1 MSKQSI
7 RDLLKKKTIKVP
19 QDRLL
24 KPSANNQKNGRAS
37 DVALGV
43 AAVEKRVSQR
53 LEYQSV
59 KAGLHERLIDDLNKA
74 GMLNRPDD
82 ELKQYVEEFVSGVL
96 ETEDVPLNQSERIR
110 LADEL
115 QEEALG
121 SGPLSPLMGDPA
133 ISDILVNRFD
143 AVYVERFGV
152 LEPTNVRFRDE
163 DHLIRIITRIAARVG
178 RRIDTSS
185 PMVDARLPDGSR
197 VNATLPPVSLDG
209 PTLSIRRFGQRR
221 LTSENLVRLGM
232 LSAPMLTF
240 LDLCVVNRK
249 NILISGG
256 TGSGKS
262 TLLGAVS
269 ESIPTQERIIT
280 IEDAAEL
287 MLEQD
292 NVIRMETRAANVE
305 GQGEIT
311 QRDLVVNALRM
322 RPDRIVMGEVRA
334 GEALDMLQAMNTG
347 HDGSLTTIH
356 ANSPRDAFARLETMV
371 MMAGM
376 DLPSRAI
383 REQAVAAIS
392 IVVHVR
398 RFEDGTRRIERIA
411 EVVGLEGQTPQLQDI
426 YIFKPTGK
434 LENRVTGRFGATGI
448 VPRLS
453 NELAA
458 RGIDISKKLS
468 FEREVQ

>member
-1 MSKQSI
+1 MSKRSARDILKNRTI
-7 RDLLKKKTIKVP
+7 RVP
-19 QDRLL
+19 QDRLV
-24 KPSANNQKNGRAS
+24 KPDSENGKQSKAAS
-37 DVALGV
+37 VALGN
-43 AAVEKRVSQR
+43 AAVEKRVNQK
-53 LEYQSV
+53 LEYQSI
-59 KAGLHERLIDDLNKA
+59 KGDLHERLIDELNNA
-74 GMLNRPDD
+74 GMLIRPDE
-82 ELKQYVEEFVSGVL
+82 ELKQYVEEFVAGVL
-96 ETEDVPLNQSERIR
+96 ETEDIPLNQAERIR
-110 LADEL
+110 LAEDL
-115 QEEALG
+115 LEESLG
-121 SGPLSPLMGDPA
+121 SGPLAPLMGDPA
-133 ISDILVNRFD
+133 ISDILVNRYD

-152 LEPTNVRFRDE
+152 LEPTDVRFRDE
-163 DHLIRIITRIAARVG
+163 EHLVRIITRIAARVG

-197 VNATLPPVSLDG
+197 VNATLPPVTLYG
-209 PTLSIRRFGQRR
+209 PTLSIRRFGRRR

-232 LSAPMLTF
+232 LSEQMLEF
-240 LDLCVVNRK
+240 LQLCVVNRK
-249 NILISGG
+249 NMLISGG

-269 ESIPTQERIIT
+269 ESIPTHERIIT

-287 MLEQD
+287 MLSQD
-292 NVIRMETRAANVE
+292 HVIRMETRAPNIE
-305 GQGEIT
+305 GQGKIS

-383 REQAVAAIS
+383 REQAVSAINFV
-392 IVVHVR
+392 IHIR
-398 RFEDGTRRIERIA
+398 RFEDGTRRVERIA
-411 EVVGLEGQTPQLQDI
+411 EVVGIEGQTPQLQDI
-426 YIFKPTGK
+426 YVYKQTGK
-434 LENRVTGRFGATGI
+434 DGNKVIGRFVATGI
-448 VPRLS
+448 VPRFA

-458 RGIDISKKLS
+458 RGVEISNQS
-468 FEREVQ
+468 FFERDF